1 MTGGLL
7 QLVTSGKQD
16 IYLTINPE
24 ITFFKKVFRRHTNFS
39 IELKE
44 IYAERNVNYGEILSF
59 NIAKQG
65 DALHRCYLEI
75 ELPVLQFSDKYITN
89 LNYITKKAT
98 DLNNINQN
106 ITKYT
111 LLYSNLKGFCD
122 IEINLYRKLK
132 LYLQTDNIS
141 LNTIKDLVTKFNYN
155 NKKTKDLYKNKI
167 NSIIFNDIDISGYIL
182 NLSLLLTNDLLQSS
196 LQSNLQ
202 SNSLQS
208 NNLQSNNYIKIS
220 EIITKLDNYYNNM
233 VINLDYYNLKINY
246 YNNLYSKKNSEYII
260 NFNFANYLG
269 HNYFS
274 NFNFEIDGLE
284 LQKYDNDFLHI
295 NQMHTIKEE
304 YMPNYNNLIGNISS
318 LNTFDNTQK
327 GGNKI
332 LVPLIF
338 WFNKDAGTALPL
350 VAMQYPSI
358 NMNVKINDI
367 IKIINFENYTKMY
380 NDLLIVEESFETT
393 GVILNN
399 KLIYKDYT
407 IDTRSKIIKYNCI
420 LINDELLSIK
430 YPDLTINEKNIIL
443 TNNGSEY
450 TLNDITKLLHPEY
463 SDEYIINLNGIDGLN
478 KIYCIDSKQYNYL
491 MSNIKNQLYSNFAY
505 KFGSYYPYV
514 DFNLFYSSINI
525 PKIKLIGE
533 YIYYDDVE
541 RAQFANSKL
550 EYIIEMFD
558 HDTYNISNQ
567 NMFNCEL
574 SFSNPTKELLW
585 YIQPQIFAD
594 SITNYGQNMSLN
606 FSSSILFENQIINN
620 QSLIF
625 NKYQVLPVDFD
636 NIYYQYT
643 LSYKYLNNILVD
655 GIYYQSFSLF
665 PEDSQPSGCVNL
677 REIKAKQY
685 SVMFNPKFLSEYF
698 NSLLNPFKKGIII
711 KFFTKYYDMFIVE
724 KGQAKILFNL

>member
-39 IELKE
+39 VELKE

-75 ELPVLQFSDKYITN
+75 ELPVIQFSDKYITN
-89 LNYITKKAT
+89 INYINKKST
-98 DLNNINQN
+98 DLNNINLL
-106 ITKYT
+106 IIKYT
-111 LLYSNLKGFCD
+111 LLYNNLKGFCD
-122 IEINLYRKLK
+122 IETNLYRKLK

-155 NKKTKDLYKNKI
+155 YKKTKDLYKNKI
-167 NSIIFNDIDISGYIL
+167 DSKIFNVIDISGYIT
-182 NLSLLLTNDLLQSS
+182 NLSLLLTNDT
-196 LQSNLQ
+196 LQSN
-202 SNSLQS
+202 NSLQS
-208 NNLQSNNYIKIS
+208 NTYIQIS
-220 EIITKLDNYYNNM
+220 EIVAKLDNYYNNM
-233 VINLDYYNLKINY
+233 VTNLDYYNLKVNHY
-246 YNNLYSKKNSEYII
+246 TNLYSKRNSEYII

-274 NFNFEIDGLE
+274 DFNFQIDGLE

-304 YMPNYNNLIGNISS
+304 YMQNYNNMIGNIDS
-318 LNTFDNTQK
+318 LNTFNNLQK

-338 WFNKDAGTALPL
+338 WFNKDAGTSLPL

-358 NMNVKINDI
+358 NMNVTINNI
-367 IKIINFENYTKMY
+367 IKIINFENYSKMY

-393 GVILNN
+393 GVILNK
-399 KLIYKDYT
+399 KLIYKEYF
-407 IDTRSKIIKYNCI
+407 IDLRNKIIRYNCI

-430 YPDLTINEKNIIL
+430 YPDLTSNEINIIL
-443 TNNGSEY
+443 TNNGSQY
-450 TLNDITKLLHPEY
+450 TLNEITKLLHPEY
-463 SDEYIINLNGIDGLN
+463 LDEYIVNLNGNNGLN
-478 KIYCIDSKQYNYL
+478 QIYCIDYKQYTYL
-491 MSNIKNQLYSNFAY
+491 MSNIKSQLYSTFAY
-505 KFGSYYPYV
+505 KFASYYPYV

-550 EYIIEMFD
+550 EYVIEMFD
-558 HDTYNISNQ
+558 QDIYNISNQ

-585 YIQPQIFAD
+585 YIQPQVFAD

-606 FSSSILFENQIINN
+606 FSSSLLFDNPIITN

-636 NIYYQYT
+636 NNYYQYA

-655 GIYYQSFSLF
+655 GVYYQSFSLF

-685 SVMFNPKFLSEYF
+685 SVNFNPSFLSEYF
-698 NSLLNPFKKGIII
+698 NSTLNPFKKGIII